1 MPQFQVVFILATLG
15 VAIAAGY
22 EGYLG
27 NMGSACLLGVL
38 VLLAVSL
45 AVTREPEVRQ
55 SRALLVSFISGL
67 SVLACVSN
75 LAPHPDNVL
84 NKESKLLKVT
94 EGILLGYMAVH
105 SLTEY
110 AYLQAMADEQDR
122 RELFT
127 RLSGFFSRYDAIRA
141 PSPQP
146 QFRAFTGH
154 GFKVANDTS

>member
-1 MPQFQVVFILATLG
+1 MTQFQFVFGLATTG

-38 VLLAVSL
+38 VLLSIAL
-45 AVTREPEVRQ
+45 AITREPEIRQ
-55 SRALLVSFISGL
+55 SRALLVSFLSGL

-75 LAPHPDNVL
+75 LAPHPEAP
-84 NKESKLLKVT
+84 NKDGKLLKVT
-94 EGILLGYMAVH
+94 EGVLLGYMAVH